1 MVQAADIDVSMFE
14 YDAAEY
20 QQGGD
25 DDSHNGVWAGVD
37 DELLWLPFSEEE
49 PSLSPEQL
57 SRMDALA
64 DQFEIQRLLDMGLA
78 LSSSTSSQVAKQVVR
93 LAMLD
98 MVGPCVKWLPQ
109 MSPSPCQVVKVHT
122 PFGVASF

>member
-64 DQFEIQRLLDMGLA
+64 DQFEIQRLLDMGLEK
-78 LSSSTSSQVAKQVVR
+78 LSI
-93 LAMLD
+93 
-98 MVGPCVKWLPQ
+98 
-109 MSPSPCQVVKVHT
+109 MSRN
-122 PFGVASF
+122 FRGVE

>member
-64 DQFEIQRLLDMGLA
+64 DQFEIQTTSGHGIGETEYHEQKLQRRRIM
-78 LSSSTSSQVAKQVVR
+78 LSKESS
-93 LAMLD
+93 L
-98 MVGPCVKWLPQ
+98 
-109 MSPSPCQVVKVHT
+109 
-122 PFGVASF
+122 